1 MELAFQI
8 AAASLASINAGD
20 YLVVPSGFIGAI
32 GKGRSLGRFLDFLGE
47 DAVEALRDTAED
59 DQDEHVRAEFVFSPS
74 RDRNYNVM
82 VRPRLLP
89 REIQVGVI
97 DGSNVDRIEVG
108 DLWVGIDSNRFFLWS
123 ERLGRRIEPIES
135 HLFNTHTL
143 APNLCR
149 LLSLI
154 ACDGVRAIRGFPWGP
169 LASFTMLPRV
179 KYGKTVLSVRQW
191 TLTASQSGVFS
202 EAPKAVLAR
211 LREDW
216 KMPRFVFLSEGDNK
230 LMLDLES
237 TASVDLLRDRLVEE
251 PQRLALFQE
260 MLPAPDQTWLPDLAD
275 RRYVAEFVASLVPKQ
290 RAERKRTHAR
300 APVMVQPRRRF
311 GPGSSWLFLKFYVG
325 WQAAEEVLLND
336 IAPLISRLRYA
347 ESIERWFY
355 IRYADP
361 ENHVRLRIELRDAAA
376 TTARN
381 AILAEAESL
390 LAGGRISRY
399 ALDTYDPEYE
409 RYGGIETIED
419 VERFFEM
426 DSDCCLE
433 CLRRKDRSIDARV
446 HVAAET
452 FFPWVLETGE
462 LQNIVLDVFAT
473 AARRKLENVD
483 RLALKELRTVALTSS
498 PRSGLSRAVQRGRLR
513 RSAGVDI
520 PYTLQPARGRING

>member
-1 MELAFQI
+1 MAT
-8 AAASLASINAGD
+8 
-20 YLVVPSGFIGAI
+20 
-32 GKGRSLGRFLDFLGE
+32 RSRGPEVRCGIRRFACPE
-47 DAVEALRDTAED
+47 TTC
-59 DQDEHVRAEFVFSPS
+59 RAETHS
-74 RDRNYNVM
+74 RAGARYGAA
-82 VRPRLLP
+82 PP
-89 REIQVGVI
+89 QV
-97 DGSNVDRIEVG
+97 
-108 DLWVGIDSNRFFLWS
+108 
-123 ERLGRRIEPIES
+123 
-135 HLFNTHTL
+135 
-143 APNLCR
+143 
-149 LLSLI
+149 
-154 ACDGVRAIRGFPWGP
+154 
-169 LASFTMLPRV
+169 
-179 KYGKTVLSVRQW
+179 W
-191 TLTASQSGVFS
+191 T
-202 EAPKAVLAR
+202 
-211 LREDW
+211 
-216 KMPRFVFLSEGDNK
+216 
-230 LMLDLES
+230 
-237 TASVDLLRDRLVEE
+237 
-251 PQRLALFQE
+251 
-260 MLPAPDQTWLPDLAD
+260 
-275 RRYVAEFVASLVPKQ
+275 
-290 RAERKRTHAR
+290 
-300 APVMVQPRRRF
+300 
-311 GPGSSWLFLKFYVG
+311 GSSRLFLKFYVG

-390 LAGGRISRY
+390 LTGGRISRY

-498 PRSGLSRAVQRGRLR
+498 PRSGLSRAVQGVGSSDRLASIFHIHCNR
-513 RSAGVDI
+513 LGVAS
-520 PYTLQPARGRING
+520 TGELRAAALLRAMVLSRQSWQRNMASRE